1 MKNLFGHLLY
11 CGIFAPFQR
20 NGKKCKGWPGSNK
33 LPGQPPA
40 NRNRNVIIE
49 SSDVICTDGLEY
61 YAGVREALYKG
72 RKNGK
77 LLIENEMPKTIA
89 GKRTVVDETF
99 KDTALFKKSDE
110 GEIKD

>member
-1 MKNLFGHLLY
+1 M
-11 CGIFAPFQR
+11 
-20 NGKKCKGWPGSNK
+20 
-33 LPGQPPA
+33 
-40 NRNRNVIIE
+40 IIE

-61 YAGVREALYKG
+61 YAGVREAAKRRVDPAETLHADLSAFFKRRARTREEPTEKQLRREFEALYKG